1 MKFNTLI
8 FQQQKPY
15 LKLLLVSDGQMFG
28 CRGDNLWSHIYELL
42 ITVFLSLL
50 GDSRKYPYPTMGGM
64 SILTPPLP
72 SEIPKC
78 LSPPCPP
85 NSKIANPPSPP
96 EFSTF
101 VSDPLEFLFVCLNL
115 QTNEKL
121 SLFPSAKEFCSQF
134 LVGRSSKCF

>member
-50 GDSRKYPYPTMGGM
+50 VAWSSQLLQLDTQLNGF
-64 SILTPPLP
+64 
-72 SEIPKC
+72 
-78 LSPPCPP
+78 
-85 NSKIANPPSPP
+85 
-96 EFSTF
+96 FST
-101 VSDPLEFLFVCLNL
+101 S
-115 QTNEKL
+115 K
-121 SLFPSAKEFCSQF
+121 
-134 LVGRSSKCF
+134 SSRF

>member
-50 GDSRKYPYPTMGGM
+50 VAWSSQLLQLDTQLNGF
-64 SILTPPLP
+64 
-72 SEIPKC
+72 
-78 LSPPCPP
+78 
-85 NSKIANPPSPP
+85 
-96 EFSTF
+96 FSTR
-101 VSDPLEFLFVCLNL
+101 
-115 QTNEKL
+115 K
-121 SLFPSAKEFCSQF
+121 
-134 LVGRSSKCF
+134 SSRF

>member
-50 GDSRKYPYPTMGGM
+50 VAWSSQLLQLDTQLNGSFRQAKA
-64 SILTPPLP
+64 LAF
-72 SEIPKC
+72 EK
-78 LSPPCPP
+78 
-85 NSKIANPPSPP
+85 
-96 EFSTF
+96 
-101 VSDPLEFLFVCLNL
+101 VC
-115 QTNEKL
+115 
-121 SLFPSAKEFCSQF
+121 
-134 LVGRSSKCF
+134 

>member
-50 GDSRKYPYPTMGGM
+50 VAWS
-64 SILTPPLP
+64 SQILQLDTQL
-72 SEIPKC
+72 
-78 LSPPCPP
+78 
-85 NSKIANPPSPP
+85 NGF
-96 EFSTF
+96 FST
-101 VSDPLEFLFVCLNL
+101 S
-115 QTNEKL
+115 K
-121 SLFPSAKEFCSQF
+121 
-134 LVGRSSKCF
+134 SSRF